1 MKNYTQLVVQSCS
14 NKINIFNF
22 FLVLSNV
29 LTTMD
34 ESKIV
39 RISNDF
45 NIKIIVEK
53 ILFRL
58 RLSLLMSFCEIVDAY
73 LSQRF
78 R

>member
-53 ILFRL
+53 ILFSL